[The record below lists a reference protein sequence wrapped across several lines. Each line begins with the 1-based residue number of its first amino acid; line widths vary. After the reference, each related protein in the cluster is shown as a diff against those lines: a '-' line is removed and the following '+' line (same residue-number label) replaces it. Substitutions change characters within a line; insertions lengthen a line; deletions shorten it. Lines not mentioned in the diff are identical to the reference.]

1 LEVHVRGVL
10 VIVGMV
16 GMVLALLLAAGPA
29 DASRAEP
36 ADQTVVISAV
46 DSASAV
52 VSAPAG
58 HCHHVPCSDTSHN
71 HASGGCAGHTFLPM
85 LAFSPP
91 LVFDTATR
99 VAFANDVASGRALLP
114 PVPPPLS

>member
-1 LEVHVRGVL
+1 MRGVL

-71 HASGGCAGHTFLPM
+71 HASGGCAGHTFVLVLAFMPM
-85 LAFSPP
+85 LAF
-91 LVFDTATR
+91 DTVTR
-99 VAFANDVASGRALLP
+99 FASANDDVAGRALLP
-114 PVPPPLS
+114 PVPPPLG